1 MDLLYVFPN
10 GPSSVVPHII
20 VSDLEGMLYSTFAL
34 YIADFMPV
42 LEMSEG
48 LGNPLFSH
56 HKKLR
61 ESVHF
66 VDTP

>member
-1 MDLLYVFPN
+1 MDLSDVFPD

-20 VSDLEGMLYSTFAL
+20 VSDPEGMSYSTFLL
-34 YIADFMPV
+34 YIADFLPV

-48 LGNPLFSH
+48 LGDPLFFH

-66 VDTP
+66 F